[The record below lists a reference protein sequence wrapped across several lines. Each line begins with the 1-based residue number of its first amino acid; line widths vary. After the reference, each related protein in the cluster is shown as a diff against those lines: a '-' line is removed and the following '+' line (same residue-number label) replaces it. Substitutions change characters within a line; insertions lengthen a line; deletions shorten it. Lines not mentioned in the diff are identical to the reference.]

1 MRTEIEK
8 KLRLCPQ
15 LLTLSGVAMRL
26 VTAARNPDV
35 DLDEITH
42 LVSHDPA
49 LAAKMLRIA
58 NSSLYP
64 QFRQVH
70 NLSQAISIL
79 GLNATV
85 TLSLGFSLATTFKAF
100 RTPGVDLEAL
110 WRRALIAAV
119 AARLLG
125 QQCQMH
131 VFDELFLA
139 ALLQD
144 IGRLA
149 LDAALPGHYA
159 ATQGDFV
166 DHSALVAREREQW
179 GADHLEAGAW
189 LLQEWRLPA
198 EFHLA
203 ILGSHDRSRR
213 RGLGEMASFIGCVA
227 VSGPIA
233 DIYLAADTA
242 AATVDAQHVAAACL
256 GLTANDLNT
265 VLDRLVATLPEI
277 QALFESSVLTAA
289 QAEGLTAQAKELMM
303 CRNLEKLDVLLN
315 RQTRE
320 GELIHIAD
328 RLYDITHRDALT
340 GVFNRRHFDQTL
352 ETAFAEAGG
361 KRQSLSLAYLDLDY
375 FKAINDQHG
384 HLTGDRV
391 LTEVATTIQTYLRPT
406 DLLARYGGEEFVVL
420 LPGFDR
426 ATAKAVIERVR
437 AGVEELTITLVNGET
452 VPVTLSAGLSTYHDG
467 VYGQI
472 TSTDLIHAADQAL
485 YEAKRQGRNRI
496 VQAP

>member
-1 MRTEIEK
+1 
-8 KLRLCPQ
+8 
-15 LLTLSGVAMRL
+15 MRL

-35 DLDEITH
+35 DLDEITR

-49 LAAKMLRIA
+49 LAAKILRIA
-58 NSSLYP
+58 NSPLYP
-64 QFRQVH
+64 QFRQIH

-79 GLNATV
+79 GINAAV
-85 TLSLGFSLATTFKAF
+85 TLSLGFSLASRLKEF
-100 RTPGVDLEAL
+100 RTPGIDLEAF

-125 QQCQMH
+125 QQCRMH
-131 VFDELFLA
+131 ALDELFLA

-159 ATQGDFV
+159 ATQGDSV
-166 DHSALVAREREQW
+166 DHNVLAAREREQL

-189 LLQEWRLPA
+189 LLREWRLPE

-203 ILGSHDRSRR
+203 VLGSHDRGRR
-213 RGLGEMASFIGCVA
+213 RGLGDMASFIGCVA

-242 AATVDAQHVAAACL
+242 AVIADAQHMAAACL
-256 GLTANDLNT
+256 GLAADDLNT

-277 QALFESSVLTAA
+277 QALFETSVLTAA
-289 QAEGLTAQAKELMM
+289 QVEGLTAQAKELIM
-303 CRNLEKLDVLLN
+303 CRNLKELDVLLN

-320 GELIHIAD
+320 GDLIHIAD

-361 KRQSLSLAYLDLDY
+361 KRQPLSLAYLDLDH
-375 FKAINDQHG
+375 FKAINDQYG
-384 HLTGDRV
+384 HLAGDTV

-420 LPGFDR
+420 LPGLDR
-426 ATAKAVIERVR
+426 VAAKAVIERIR
-437 AGVEELTITLVNGET
+437 AGVEALAITLVDGKT
-452 VPVTLSAGLSTYHDG
+452 VPITLSAGLSTYHDG
-467 VYGQI
+467 AHGRI
-472 TSTDLIHAADQAL
+472 AATDLIHAADQAL
-485 YEAKRQGRNRI
+485 YEAKRQGRNRV